1 MARFEELRESSRSG
15 QVNGR
20 SRPTELRNGRVPVSV
35 LTPRQREIAG
45 LLARGLPNA
54 EIARQLVLTTG
65 TVANHVASIL
75 QRLELD
81 SRAQIAA
88 WATRQDSSIS

>member
-1 MARFEELRESSRSG
+1 MSI
-15 QVNGR
+15 
-20 SRPTELRNGRVPVSV
+20 

-54 EIARQLVLTTG
+54 NIAQQLVLTTG

-75 QRLELD
+75 QRLQLD
-81 SRAQIAA
+81 SGQLSAYLAQVITGG
-88 WATRQDSSIS
+88 ATGTWLFRRSTGALARSTPSTWSL